1 MFPVLRRPLIFTHMI
16 LILHCQH
23 ALCGFPVQTLGFLR
37 RNVRSSCLRYQR
49 STCTQDQEGHRHGR
63 QTRGGTRVLQGV
75 CGSLLTASLLLPCL
89 PASSLPPNPLP
100 APRCPSLVST
110 RQPEEWITGEAGP
123 QHSAAQNHP
132 NPPDRQERK
141 PGTSPSP
148 ADPSSLSDSPLC
160 PFPWGLPS
168 TPACHMLFSVG
179 PLPERVSTR

>member
-23 ALCGFPVQTLGFLR
+23 ALCGFPVKILGFLR
-37 RNVRSSCLRYQR
+37 RNVRSCCLHYQR
-49 STCTQDQEGHRHGR
+49 STCTHDQEGHRQGR
-63 QTRGGTRVLQGV
+63 QSRRDTRFIQGV
-75 CGSLLTASLLLPCL
+75 CSRLLTASRLLPCL
-89 PASSLPPNPLP
+89 PTPSPPPAAPAWSPRSSQRSGLQEKL
-100 APRCPSLVST
+100 AHIILLLRTIRTS
-110 RQPEEWITGEAGP
+110 
-123 QHSAAQNHP
+123 
-132 NPPDRQERK
+132 PDRQEWK

-148 ADPSSLSDSPLC
+148 ADPSSLSDSPLY